1 MRPCRSRRRRF
12 YVEKMTVERLDQYLS
27 LKKEIRDLEE
37 QYRNLCASKDKM
49 VSDSVSGSMA
59 EYPYIRQVVKIQ
71 GLDVVDQERR
81 ARMAARAKERKEACE
96 REVEAIDLWVGSLQ
110 DSRIRRIIMLK
121 YILGKSWVQVAH
133 QVGGDNTADGVRM
146 AFSRF
151 MQKS

>member
-1 MRPCRSRRRRF
+1 M
-12 YVEKMTVERLDQYLS
+12 EKMTVERLDQYIS

-37 QYRNLCASKDKM
+37 QYRNLFASKDKM

-81 ARMAARAKERKEACE
+81 ARMAARAKARKEACE
-96 REVEAIDLWVGSLQ
+96 REVEAIDLWIGSLQ
-110 DSRIRRIIMLK
+110 DSRIRRIATMK
-121 YILGKSWVQVAH
+121 YLRGMSWIEVA
-133 QVGGDNTADGVRM
+133 QAIGGGNSDDGARK